1 MSFRNWLK
9 FIGCALIWGTSFL
22 LIRIGV
28 ADVGPFVLVTFRVL
42 FAVIGTVIMVIAGR
56 VRILREPKYLVIFLV
71 LALTNVALPFI
82 LVSTAE
88 QYISSGLAS
97 IMNSTVPL
105 FTLLIASIFLK
116 EERASLLQ
124 SIGLV
129 LGFAGVVVLM
139 SDKLNSGLNA
149 SLAGILMMLLAALC
163 YGASVI
169 FARITLKGTHP
180 AFQSFG
186 QMGLGLIL
194 VSVATLSLEPNA
206 HLPLHPGTWVIMLVL
221 GLVNSALAN
230 ILYYSLLNSVGP
242 TKTVLVSYAF
252 PLIAVILGIFIL
264 DEPFSWRMVVG
275 GIMIIGGVVWVN
287 SVRKLHHG
295 TQG

>member
-1 MSFRNWLK
+1 MSFRDWLK

-56 VRILREPKYLVIFLV
+56 VQILKNPKYLAIFLF
-71 LALTNVALPFI
+71 LAFTNVAIPFI
-82 LVSTAE
+82 LISTAE

-105 FTLLIASIFLK
+105 FTLVIASIFLK

-124 SIGLV
+124 SVGLV

-139 SDKLNSGLNA
+139 SDKLSGGLNT
-149 SLAGILMMLLAALC
+149 SLAGILMMLVAAFC
-163 YGASVI
+163 YGVSVI

-180 AFQSFG
+180 AFQSLG
-186 QMGLGLIL
+186 QMGFALIL
-194 VSVATLSLEPNA
+194 VSVATLSLEPNF
-206 HLPLHPGTWVIMLVL
+206 HLPLHPGTWVIMLIL

-242 TKTVLVSYAF
+242 TKTVLVSYVF
-252 PLIAVILGIFIL
+252 PLIAVILGILIL
-264 DEPFSWRMVVG
+264 DETFSWRMVLG
-275 GIMIIGGVVWVN
+275 GIMIVGGVVWVN

-295 TQG
+295 SQV

>member
-1 MSFRNWLK
+1 MSFRDWLK

-42 FAVIGTVIMVIAGR
+42 FAVIGTAIMVIAGR
-56 VRILREPKYLVIFLV
+56 VRILRKPKYLVIFLF
-71 LALTNVALPFI
+71 LALTNVALPFL

-139 SDKLNSGLNA
+139 SDKIGSGLNA
-149 SLAGILMMLLAALC
+149 PLAGILMMLLAAFC

-180 AFQSFG
+180 AFQSLG
-186 QMGLGLIL
+186 QMGFGLIL
-194 VSVATLSLEPNA
+194 VSVATLTFEPHA
-206 HLPLHPGTWVIMLVL
+206 HLPLHPGTWVIMLIL
-221 GLVNSALAN
+221 GVVNSALAN

-242 TKTVLVSYAF
+242 TKTVLVSYVF
-252 PLIAVILGIFIL
+252 PLIAVVLGIFIL
-264 DEPFSWRMVVG
+264 DEPFNIRMILG
-275 GIMIIGGVVWVN
+275 GIMIVGGVVWVN
-287 SVRKLHHG
+287 SVRKLH
-295 TQG
+295 